1 MLWCGQLPILDYN
14 GGIVLSRHRN
24 DEKMPQQ
31 TLNEFKNVADRYGL
45 EWKDLCPS
53 NNIHCPIWLKVLLF
67 EGMIAN

>member
-31 TLNEFKNVADRYGL
+31 TLNEFKKVAKKYGL
-45 EWKDLCPS
+45 KWKDLCPS
-53 NNIHCPIWLKVLLF
+53 NNNHCPI
-67 EGMIAN
+67 